1 MNVSACIPIK
11 KFSTSKKR
19 LSNIV
24 SSSERENLAALMAKK
39 TIDTLFNSK
48 ICNSITVV
56 TNDKNLHLNNATSY
70 FTKSLLNE
78 GLNEAIKNSH
88 AKNDIILI
96 MHADLPRINELDL
109 QELTKIFDVK
119 KVSIIS
125 DLLKQGTNCL
135 MFNSSVNF
143 KLKFG
148 IDSYNLFINEF
159 KNNEI
164 NYQDVCI
171 ESLQDDLDSE
181 EDYFKLIKYIKS

>member
-1 MNVSACIPIK
+1 MNVSAFIPIK

-78 GLNEAIKNSH
+78 GLNEAINSH

-159 KNNEI
+159 INNEI